1 MKTEMNTVKVRKTE
15 ELEAEQLGAHIG
27 EIVRLHGS
35 IYKIRKMSSFAFVLL
50 RTKRQMVQV
59 CIGGIKR
66 RSVCPVYRGGDP

>member
-35 IYKIRKMSSFAFVLL
+35 IYKIRKMSLFAFVLL
-50 RTKRQMVQV
+50 RTKRQMV
-59 CIGGIKR
+59 
-66 RSVCPVYRGGDP
+66 